1 MTLEQAFFVQALAAY
16 IQGKPDIRVPG
27 GWESLDWPQL
37 LQYARTQN
45 LAGIFYV
52 QCRDNLSRIP
62 ALQSI
67 LEELH
72 AGFVSEAA
80 HSVARQQDLAQL
92 EQQLTQAEIPFLP
105 FKGSVL
111 SQCYPAPQLRT
122 MGDTDFLIRGKD
134 RLHCHQLMC
143 SLHYTP
149 KEDPGAVWTYS
160 DGVVTYEIHSHM
172 FYEPLAN
179 QVDYQS
185 YFDQAWR
192 FARPLLDTSRYEL
205 DEGFHFLY
213 LMAHTAKH
221 IINKG
226 CGLRPFL
233 DMVFFIQQQNRNM
246 NWVWITQQLEELDL
260 LAFTQTCDGM
270 FFRNKD
276 VAVLGGG
283 NGAAA
288 SARSLARLC
297 RQVHVI
303 FRKEHMSAEAREQEA
318 LAACPNVILHPGTL
332 LAGLSGGEQLEAL
345 ALEDRATG
353 RWQELPCQGLFAAIG
368 RIPETVL
375 LQGQVKLDSQGY
387 VLAGESTQTNL
398 PGVYAAGDIRTKPLR
413 QIVTAAAD
421 GATAAHLAARYLGD
435 SASPET

>member
-92 EQQLTQAEIPFLP
+92 EQHLTQAEIPFLP

-260 LAFTQTCDGM
+260 LAFTQTCFALCEKWFGVSM
-270 FFRNKD
+270 PISSSPLEESFF
-276 VAVLGGG
+276 
-283 NGAAA
+283 
-288 SARSLARLC
+288 
-297 RQVHVI
+297 
-303 FRKEHMSAEAREQEA
+303 
-318 LAACPNVILHPGTL
+318 
-332 LAGLSGGEQLEAL
+332 LEAT
-345 ALEDRATG
+345 EKV
-353 RWQELPCQGLFAAIG
+353 F
-368 RIPETVL
+368 
-375 LQGQVKLDSQGY
+375 
-387 VLAGESTQTNL
+387 
-398 PGVYAAGDIRTKPLR
+398 
-413 QIVTAAAD
+413 AD
-421 GATAAHLAARYLGD
+421 GIFGHINQQNLSLIHI
-435 SASPET
+435 

>member
-1 MTLEQAFFVQALAAY
+1 
-16 IQGKPDIRVPG
+16 
-27 GWESLDWPQL
+27 
-37 LQYARTQN
+37 
-45 LAGIFYV
+45 
-52 QCRDNLSRIP
+52 
-62 ALQSI
+62 
-67 LEELH
+67 
-72 AGFVSEAA
+72 
-80 HSVARQQDLAQL
+80 
-92 EQQLTQAEIPFLP
+92 
-105 FKGSVL
+105 
-111 SQCYPAPQLRT
+111 

-246 NWVWITQQLEELDL
+246 NWVLDHPTAGGAGSPRLYPNL
-260 LAFTQTCDGM
+260 LCPLREVVRRLHAHFLQSP
-270 FFRNKD
+270 
-276 VAVLGGG
+276 GG
-283 NGAAA
+283 
-288 SARSLARLC
+288 
-297 RQVHVI
+297 
-303 FRKEHMSAEAREQEA
+303 
-318 LAACPNVILHPGTL
+318 
-332 LAGLSGGEQLEAL
+332 
-345 ALEDRATG
+345 
-353 RWQELPCQGLFAAIG
+353 
-368 RIPETVL
+368 VL
-375 LQGQVKLDSQGY
+375 LPGGHRKGVCRRNLWT
-387 VLAGESTQTNL
+387 STSKTGL
-398 PGVYAAGDIRTKPLR
+398 PP
-413 QIVTAAAD
+413 
-421 GATAAHLAARYLGD
+421 
-435 SASPET
+435 

>member
-260 LAFTQTCDGM
+260 LAFTQTCFALCEKWFGVSMPISSSPLEESFFLEATEKVFADGI
-270 FFRNKD
+270 FGHINQQNR
-276 VAVLGGG
+276 
-283 NGAAA
+283 AAA
-288 SARSLARLC
+288 MAKQVHRSRLPRSLAFLADTWKKIFPPYRDMRHVPWYAFVNHRPYLMPVAWSYRFLYCLVHKPKASTDRLADPYTH
-297 RQVHVI
+297 QEEI
-303 FRKEHMSAEAREQEA
+303 AAREN
-318 LAACPNVILHPGTL
+318 LTTCG
-332 LAGLSGGEQLEAL
+332 GL
-345 ALEDRATG
+345 
-353 RWQELPCQGLFAAIG
+353 
-368 RIPETVL
+368 
-375 LQGQVKLDSQGY
+375 
-387 VLAGESTQTNL
+387 
-398 PGVYAAGDIRTKPLR
+398 
-413 QIVTAAAD
+413 
-421 GATAAHLAARYLGD
+421 
-435 SASPET
+435 